1 MPADQ
6 FAVPGEGDVAFD
18 NAGALPGRRHVG
30 FQRMLGELHA
40 GAAMADGEVVLAK
53 HPGAARLQLCLQ
65 GAILELIDQE
75 AWPWAEL
82 GRDVD
87 AAVVLALGQGRD
99 GMDPDQDADRDGER
113 RF

>member
-1 MPADQ
+1 
-6 FAVPGEGDVAFD
+6 
-18 NAGALPGRRHVG
+18 
-30 FQRMLGELHA
+30 MLGELHA